1 MAEVGIRSYNGNE
14 YNEVK
19 TWAPVASSTTTIDDV
34 MAEFGTTPNVM
45 PKAPRID
52 NIPEAVDDADFAPI
66 ADISD
71 DDMPF

>member
-1 MAEVGIRSYNGNE
+1 MA
-14 YNEVK
+14 
-19 TWAPVASSTTTIDDV
+19 TIDDV

-71 DDMPF
+71 DEMPF